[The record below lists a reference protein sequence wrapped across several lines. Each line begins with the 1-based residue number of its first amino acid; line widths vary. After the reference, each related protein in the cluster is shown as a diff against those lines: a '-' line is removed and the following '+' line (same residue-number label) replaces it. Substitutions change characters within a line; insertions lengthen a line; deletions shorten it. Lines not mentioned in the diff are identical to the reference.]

1 MSGVDVLHPNSPATG
16 DLQDRMVGFI
26 RAFGLHQPESTP
38 CGEPISVSEAHA
50 IGELARDAPLGQLEL
65 GRRLGL
71 TKSTVSRLVGQLVDR
86 GWVERGTDPADRRAT
101 VLTLTPDGADAAD
114 SLAERRRHKFER
126 LLTAI
131 PESRRVEVLQALD
144 VLTEA
149 LHANP

>member
-1 MSGVDVLHPNSPATG
+1 MLVPNGTDTAA
-16 DLQDRMVGFI
+16 LQDRMVGFI

-38 CGEPISVSEAHA
+38 CGEPVPVSEAHA
-50 IGELARDAPLGQLEL
+50 LGELARDAPLGQLEL

-71 TKSTVSRLVGQLVDR
+71 NKSTVSRLVGQLVDR
-86 GWVERGTDPADRRAT
+86 GWVERGTDPADRRVT
-101 VLTLTPDGADAAD
+101 VLALTPDGADAAA

-131 PESRRVEVLQALD
+131 PESRRLEVLRALD